1 MANLLTA
8 VRLAL
13 SLPFKLGFAYT
24 EFLSG
29 GVVLLLIVIACLT
42 DFLDGKVAR
51 ATNTASAR
59 GQLFD
64 HSTDFIFVTTGLA
77 VCAFSGLLNPYLPVL
92 ILIAFSQYVID
103 SYYLYK
109 QKELRM
115 SFLGRW
121 NGILYFG
128 PLLFLALSK
137 IELGEDFKEF
147 MELVGSITAWILS
160 GSTLLSII
168 DRSLAPLREPG

>member
-13 SLPFKLGFAYT
+13 SIPVTLGFAYS

-29 GVVLLLIVIACLT
+29 WVVLLLILIACLT

-51 ATNTASAR
+51 AKNTASAR

-64 HSTDFIFVTTGLA
+64 HSTDFIFVTSGLA
-77 VCAFSGLLNPYLPVL
+77 GCAFSGLINPYLPVL
-92 ILIAFSQYVID
+92 IFIAFSQYVID

-128 PLLFLALSK
+128 PLLFLAFSAIK
-137 IELGEDFKEF
+137 LGKDFEEF
-147 MELVGSITAWILS
+147 MGLAGSIFAWILT
-160 GSTLLSII
+160 GSTLLSIM
-168 DRSLAPLREPG
+168 DRGLAPLRDSE

>member
-13 SLPFKLGFAYT
+13 SIPVALGFAYSG
-24 EFLSG
+24 FLSG
-29 GVVLLLIVIACLT
+29 WVILLLILIACLT
-42 DFLDGKVAR
+42 DFFDGKIAR
-51 ATNTASAR
+51 TKNTASAR

-64 HSTDFIFVTTGLA
+64 HSTDFIFVTSGL
-77 VCAFSGLLNPYLPVL
+77 VGCAFSGLINPYLPVM
-92 ILIAFSQYVID
+92 IIIAFSQYVID
-103 SYYLYK
+103 SYYFYK

-128 PLLFLALSK
+128 PLIFLAFSK
-137 IELGEDFKEF
+137 IELGENFKDF
-147 MELVGSITAWILS
+147 MELVGSIIAWILS

-168 DRSLAPLREPG
+168 DRSLAPLRDSD

>member
-13 SLPFKLGFAYT
+13 SIPVTLGFAYS

-29 GVVLLLIVIACLT
+29 WVVLLLILIACLT

-51 ATNTASAR
+51 AKNTDSAR

-64 HSTDFIFVTTGLA
+64 HSTDFIFVTSGLA
-77 VCAFSGLLNPYLPVL
+77 GCAFSGLINPYLPVL

-128 PLLFLALSK
+128 PLLFLAFSSIK
-137 IELGEDFKEF
+137 LGKDFEEF
-147 MELVGSITAWILS
+147 MGLAGSIFAWILT

-168 DRSLAPLREPG
+168 DRGLAPLRDSE

>member
-13 SLPFKLGFAYT
+13 SIPVALGFAFSG
-24 EFLSG
+24 FLSG
-29 GVVLLLIVIACLT
+29 WVILLLILSACLT
-42 DFLDGKVAR
+42 DFFDGKIAR
-51 ATNTASAR
+51 AKNTASAR

-64 HSTDFIFVTTGLA
+64 HSSDFIFVTSGLA
-77 VCAFSGLLNPYLPVL
+77 GCAFSGLINPYLPVL

-128 PLLFLALSK
+128 PLLFLAFSK

-147 MELVGSITAWILS
+147 MELVGSIMAWILS

-168 DRSLAPLREPG
+168 DRSLAPLRDPD

>member
-13 SLPFKLGFAYT
+13 SIPVALGFAY
-24 EFLSG
+24 SG
-29 GVVLLLIVIACLT
+29 FFSGWVMLLLILIACLT
-42 DFLDGKVAR
+42 DFFDGKIAR
-51 ATNTASAR
+51 AKNTATAK

-64 HSTDFIFVTTGLA
+64 HFTDFIFVTSGLA
-77 VCAFSGLLNPYLPVL
+77 GCAFSGLIFPYLPIL
-92 ILIAFSQYVID
+92 IIIAFSQYVID

-128 PLLFLALSK
+128 LLLFSAFSK

-147 MELVGSITAWILS
+147 IELVVSIFAWILS

-168 DRSLAPLREPG
+168 DRSLAPLRDHD

>member
-13 SLPFKLGFAYT
+13 SVPVTLGFVYN

-29 GVVLLLIVIACLT
+29 WVVLLLFMIACIT
-42 DFLDGKVAR
+42 DFFDGKIAR
-51 ATNTASAR
+51 ATNTASAN

-64 HSTDFIFVTTGLA
+64 HSSDFIFVTSGLA
-77 VCAFSGLLNPYLPVL
+77 GCAFSGLINPYLPVL

-115 SFLGRW
+115 NFLGRW
-121 NGILYFG
+121 YGILYFG
-128 PLLFLALSK
+128 PLLFLAFSTIKLGK
-137 IELGEDFKEF
+137 DFEELMKSA
-147 MELVGSITAWILS
+147 GSIFAWILT

-168 DRSLAPLREPG
+168 DRSLAPLRDSE

>member
-13 SLPFKLGFAYT
+13 SIPVALGFAYSG
-24 EFLSG
+24 FLSG
-29 GVVLLLIVIACLT
+29 WVILLLILIACLT
-42 DFLDGKVAR
+42 DFFDGKIAR
-51 ATNTASAR
+51 TKNTASAR

-64 HSTDFIFVTTGLA
+64 HSTDFIFVTSGLA
-77 VCAFSGLLNPYLPVL
+77 GCAFSGLINPYLPVM
-92 ILIAFSQYVID
+92 IIIAFSQYVID
-103 SYYLYK
+103 SYYFYK

-128 PLLFLALSK
+128 PLIFLAFSK
-137 IELGEDFKEF
+137 IELGENFKDF
-147 MELVGSITAWILS
+147 MELVGSIIAWILS

-168 DRSLAPLREPG
+168 DRSIAPLRDPD

>member
-13 SLPFKLGFAYT
+13 SIPVTLGFAYS

-29 GVVLLLIVIACLT
+29 WVVLLLILIACLT

-77 VCAFSGLLNPYLPVL
+77 
-92 ILIAFSQYVID
+92 
-103 SYYLYK
+103 
-109 QKELRM
+109 
-115 SFLGRW
+115 
-121 NGILYFG
+121 
-128 PLLFLALSK
+128 
-137 IELGEDFKEF
+137 
-147 MELVGSITAWILS
+147 
-160 GSTLLSII
+160 
-168 DRSLAPLREPG
+168 

>member
-13 SLPFKLGFAYT
+13 SIPVALGFAYNG
-24 EFLSG
+24 FLSG
-29 GVVLLLIVIACLT
+29 WLVLLLILIACLT
-42 DFLDGKVAR
+42 DFFDGKIAR
-51 ATNTASAR
+51 AKNTASAR

-64 HSTDFIFVTTGLA
+64 HSTDFIFVTSGLA
-77 VCAFSGLLNPYLPVL
+77 GCAFSGLVNPYLPVL

-115 SFLGRW
+115 SSLGRW

>member
-1 MANLLTA
+1 
-8 VRLAL
+8 
-13 SLPFKLGFAYT
+13 
-24 EFLSG
+24 
-29 GVVLLLIVIACLT
+29 
-42 DFLDGKVAR
+42 
-51 ATNTASAR
+51 
-59 GQLFD
+59 
-64 HSTDFIFVTTGLA
+64 
-77 VCAFSGLLNPYLPVL
+77 
-92 ILIAFSQYVID
+92 
-103 SYYLYK
+103 
-109 QKELRM
+109 M

-137 IELGEDFKEF
+137 IELGEDFKEL

>member
-13 SLPFKLGFAYT
+13 SIPVTLGFSDSR
-24 EFLSG
+24 FLSG
-29 GVVLLLIVIACLT
+29 WVILLLILIACLT
-42 DFLDGKVAR
+42 DFFDGRIAR
-51 ATNTASAR
+51 AKNTASAR

-64 HSTDFIFVTTGLA
+64 HSSDFIFVTSGLA
-77 VCAFSGLLNPYLPVL
+77 GCAFSGLINPYLPVL

-121 NGILYFG
+121 NGIFYFG
-128 PLLFLALSK
+128 PLLFLAFSK

-147 MELVGSITAWILS
+147 MELVGSIMALILS

-168 DRSLAPLREPG
+168 DRSLAPLRDPD